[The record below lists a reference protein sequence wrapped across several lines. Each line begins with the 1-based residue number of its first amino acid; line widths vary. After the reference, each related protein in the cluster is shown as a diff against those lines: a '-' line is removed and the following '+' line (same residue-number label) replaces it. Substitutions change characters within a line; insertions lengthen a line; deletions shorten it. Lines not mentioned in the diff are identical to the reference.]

1 MSYSGRRWSRSASSI
16 RSWQAARTYLGAA
29 PTDPDRPVPATAS
42 SECVGWNS
50 VVPVAIALGS
60 NLGDR
65 VAHLTFAIGRL
76 RAFVSGL
83 RVSSF
88 IDTAPVDV
96 PDEQPR
102 YLNAVVV
109 GEASLPADDLLER
122 LLSIERERGRERP
135 SLRAA
140 RTLDLDLILYGD
152 LVISTTELQIP
163 HPRFRERA
171 FVLGPLA
178 EVAPEMVDPV
188 TGLTMSEMAF

>member
-1 MSYSGRRWSRSASSI
+1 
-16 RSWQAARTYLGAA
+16 
-29 PTDPDRPVPATAS
+29 VKK
-42 SECVGWNS
+42 
-50 VVPVAIALGS
+50 VAIALGS

-65 VAHLTFAIGRL
+65 QSHLEFAVAKLGE
-76 RAFVSGL
+76 FVRNL
-83 RVSSF
+83 RVSTF

-109 GEASLPADDLLER
+109 GETLLEPEA
-122 LLSIERERGRERP
+122 LLDQLLAIERERGRERP

-152 LVISTTELQIP
+152 LVASTPALAIP

-171 FVLGPLA
+171 FVLRPLA
-178 EVAPEMVDPV
+178 EIASEMVDPV
-188 TGLTMSEMAF
+188 TGKTILELAGELTD